1 VRRSVLSGLEHRPS
15 RYCSGVFYMFA
26 RGPYE
31 CGRLMNRVQEAG
43 ALGSNTALESWGTE
57 DVPAATPYLAG
68 MGFLATSLAGNSSLL
83 PTWPIFAAASVALLW
98 IGRGL
103 LARAPTPVRKLI
115 KLLVAFLFLC
125 AFVELIGWEPFWRVM
140 NALGLSKNIAG
151 RAFIGPALLIWFL
164 ASVWILFSRPRR
176 AVVTGTSP
184 ESVSEKSR
192 TRSPRESAREIAPS
206 VPPVRFSDVGGM
218 ENEKQQIRELVESQ
232 LNSKK
237 YKRYGIVRN
246 GMLLYGPK
254 GTGKTFLAE
263 ATAGEFR
270 LNFHYVSGAKLVES
284 PIGAT
289 ASNVRYEFARALV
302 NKPALLFLDE
312 IDSLGAARQDSSGSG
327 DPGGGGRELNTTVVQ
342 LMQSIDQS
350 RREPGFIL
358 MAATNKLDGLD
369 DALIREGRFDLRVRV
384 DLPDEVTRSRI
395 FKAQLST
402 KPWQPFDLQEFA
414 RRTPG
419 ASAAKIRNLVD
430 RAALFAAR
438 EDRMIEAHDLR
449 RALDQSGGTDRPLFE
464 TVQWEDLVADDAVE
478 KDLRILIRL
487 LEDRDIV
494 RKTRVPVPTGLV
506 LIGPTGVGKSMIARL
521 IATQTRR
528 SYYPV
533 TPADVLGGNVGDSVK
548 RIQQVFARAKENSP
562 SLIFLDEMD
571 GLFPNRRHA
580 PNQHDVQLVEQF
592 LIEVSALGPDNNV
605 FLVGATNHVENI
617 DPSVLGGHR
626 FSEKLRIGL
635 PGPEGCQKLLRKY
648 LADVQLA
655 PSTTLEQVSQRVY
668 GSAPADIEAICTAAK
683 RFAFSRMGESLELP
697 PLSPDDFENAVK
709 RVRGQY

>member
-1 VRRSVLSGLEHRPS
+1 
-15 RYCSGVFYMFA
+15 M
-26 RGPYE
+26 
-31 CGRLMNRVQEAG
+31 G
-43 ALGSNTALESWGTE
+43 ALGLGVVARDL
-57 DVPAATPYLAG
+57 LAG
-68 MGFLATSLAGNSSLL
+68 WMHGCGRSSL
-83 PTWPIFAAASVALLW
+83 FVAAAFQAEPRSGNLNLFPDWVILAAVGIGIFWLEKGALARLPYFFHRHIKALVALLFFF
-98 IGRGL
+98 GF
-103 LARAPTPVRKLI
+103 VRFI
-115 KLLVAFLFLC
+115 V
-125 AFVELIGWEPFWRVM
+125 WEPLWWVLRP
-140 NALGLSKNIAG
+140 LGLTKKMSI
-151 RAFIGPALLIWFL
+151 PVLLGVAIL
-164 ASVWILFSRPRR
+164 AWILSSVWIYVSRPRT
-176 AVVTGTSP
+176 AVVTGSSHQP
-184 ESVSEKSR
+184 LVVG
-192 TRSPRESAREIAPS
+192 PAPS
-206 VPPVRFSDVGGM
+206 AAIAANQDIIPAVPVVRFADVGGM

-246 GMLLYGPK
+246 GTLLYGPK

-270 LNFHYVSGAKLVES
+270 LNFHYVSAAKLVES
-284 PIGAT
+284 SIGAT

-312 IDSLGAARQDSSGSG
+312 IDSLGAARQNSSGSG

-487 LEDRDIV
+487 LEAQDVV
-494 RKTRVPVPTGLV
+494 RKIRVPVPTGLV

-571 GLFPNRRHA
+571 GLFPNRRHS

-592 LIEVSALGPDNNV
+592 LIEVSALGPDNSV
-605 FLVGATNHVENI
+605 FLVGATNHAENI

-635 PGPEGCQKLLRKY
+635 PGPEGCQRLLRKY
-648 LADVQLA
+648 LTDVQLA

-668 GSAPADIEAICTAAK
+668 GSPPADIEAICTAAK
-683 RFAFSRMGESLELP
+683 RFAFSRMGEALELP
-697 PLSPDDFENAVK
+697 PLSPNDFENAVK